1 MKKKIELPNIPM
13 LKKPVIAINID
24 FRKKKEHLI
33 IGDFDNINSFL
44 RGQKDVEIIF
54 EKIRPIGSFLFDV
67 ITDADYF
74 SDLMAYFSDT
84 KKEKYFKNLQIV
96 EELYRAENPLLKY
109 LGLQLWD
116 EYSRIIKADKEKDE
130 EYPVLERMEDLTL
143 PFRYSLINNILFWQ
157 KHKPF
162 NPLMDMPTEYYRYPA
177 LTLVIPQ
184 AKGTTEYIASDFTL
198 FPLIVYYLKT
208 IYEHKKY
215 FSYCKVCGKLFL
227 APDNNKT
234 FICSDKCKAKQQK
247 MNKKKYDD
255 AHKGDSAE
263 KLHKDEYQY
272 WFNRLA
278 KARRKKHTKAITE
291 IEEAFYMF
299 KVRSLCRKN
308 RVQEGLFPYG
318 KYKEWCIEERNSID
332 KIMIKFDLFDRG

>member
-1 MKKKIELPNIPM
+1 
-13 LKKPVIAINID
+13 
-24 FRKKKEHLI
+24 
-33 IGDFDNINSFL
+33 
-44 RGQKDVEIIF
+44 
-54 EKIRPIGSFLFDV
+54 
-67 ITDADYF
+67 
-74 SDLMAYFSDT
+74 
-84 KKEKYFKNLQIV
+84 
-96 EELYRAENPLLKY
+96 
-109 LGLQLWD
+109 
-116 EYSRIIKADKEKDE
+116 
-130 EYPVLERMEDLTL
+130 
-143 PFRYSLINNILFWQ
+143 
-157 KHKPF
+157 
-162 NPLMDMPTEYYRYPA
+162 MPSEYYKYPA
-177 LTLVIPQ
+177 LALIIPQ

-198 FPLIVYYLKT
+198 FPLIVYYLRT

-255 AHKGDSAE
+255 AHRGDSAE

-278 KARRKKHTKAITE
+278 KARRKNHTKAITE

-308 RVQEGLFPYG
+308 RVQEGLFSFG

-332 KIMIKFDLFDRG
+332 KIMIKFDLFERG